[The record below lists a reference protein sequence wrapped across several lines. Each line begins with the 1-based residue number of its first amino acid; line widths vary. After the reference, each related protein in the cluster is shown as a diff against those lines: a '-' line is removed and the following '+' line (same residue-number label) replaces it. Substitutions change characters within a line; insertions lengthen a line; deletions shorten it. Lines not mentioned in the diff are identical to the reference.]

1 MEVNKDSVGGIC
13 SDRHTLRP
21 MIRPIPVG
29 GRALWLSDISKEP
42 VNDVILSCNQPGG
55 RVPLEKRWEAGRGEV
70 GGSPHTPAE
79 EADSGSHYA
88 AGWQRLGRSVLGP
101 THFA

>member
-1 MEVNKDSVGGIC
+1 MEVNKDSERTTVATDTPLTNDQDNSSKWAC
-13 SDRHTLRP
+13 SIAERQEKIASGDLILR
-21 MIRPIPVG
+21 R
-29 GRALWLSDISKEP
+29 D
-42 VNDVILSCNQPGG
+42 QPGG

-70 GGSPHTPAE
+70 GGSPHTRAE

-88 AGWQRLGRSVLGP
+88 AGWQRLGRSALGP